1 MMKILKTI
9 TITLI
14 LLLITACGSRIP
26 FKKQE
31 PLENAALVYVYVPE
45 GVTTGED
52 TDVYTYSIRINNKR
66 YLERITEGE
75 YLAFNLKPLTIDLS
89 ATRAQVE
96 EHKLSVTL
104 QAGQIY
110 YFKIQKQD
118 DATFT
123 FERVEQSI
131 ASKEIAKTGL
141 AGSSVDDES
150 NIITEFVNPKE
161 DKKED
166 VMVKPTQ
173 PIQPTQPAPAQ
184 TTAATPLVAPT
195 PTPAAAT
202 TTTQTSPKRV
212 TASKLD
218 EIKEAYQMKKE
229 GAISDEEFQTL
240 KAEILAK

>member
-1 MMKILKTI
+1 MMKILKTL
-9 TITLI
+9 TLTLI
-14 LLLITACGSRIP
+14 LLLITACGSRVP

-45 GVTTGED
+45 SVTAGED
-52 TDVYTYSIRINNKR
+52 TQTYDYSIRINNKR

-123 FERVEQSI
+123 FERVEPSI

-141 AGSSVDDES
+141 AGSSVES
-150 NIITEFVNPKE
+150 EENIITEFVNPKE
-161 DKKED
+161 DKQED
-166 VMVKPTQ
+166 VMIKPTQ
-173 PIQPTQPAPAQ
+173 SAQPTATQTTSVAPA
-184 TTAATPLVAPT
+184 VAPVTTSAPVQT
-195 PTPAAAT
+195 PTS
-202 TTTQTSPKRV
+202 Q
-212 TASKLD
+212 
-218 EIKEAYQMKKE
+218 KE
-229 GAISDEEFQTL
+229 
-240 KAEILAK
+240 